1 MMIIFLFLKRYF
13 HMKNKFGLMAL
24 AIALFLF
31 ACSKNEQPAN
41 NEEASA
47 TVAEASAV
55 TVAPASAPVEASAA
69 K

>member
-1 MMIIFLFLKRYF
+1 
-13 HMKNKFGLMAL
+13 MKNKFGLMAL